1 MKYYSLLFLMFII
14 LTGCGEKIID
24 VDSLTDLPGT
34 WRWES
39 SCGVFDTSYTCIN
52 ASQTN
57 YATIVFGKNG
67 GYTEKH
73 MDTIFLQTNYQL
85 VLIND
90 FLGSLQLEDPQVS
103 WPLTLIDSRL
113 IIQRYGFDNNYVKIR

>member
-24 VDSLTDLPGT
+24 VYSLTDLPGT

-39 SCGVFDTSYTCIN
+39 SCGMFDTSYTCIN
-52 ASQTN
+52 ASKTD
-57 YATIVFGKNG
+57 YATIEFSKRGV
-67 GYTEKH
+67 YTEKH

-85 VLIND
+85 VIID
-90 FLGSLQLEDPQVS
+90 DMLGSLVLEDPQES